1 VKRSALHPVAA
12 LGCRRFVLYMFWRD
26 AEHFTGLPPAGLTL
40 NRSGTTAP
48 AAVHSVKIPADWGHG
63 KTASAVDV

>member
-1 VKRSALHPVAA
+1 
-12 LGCRRFVLYMFWRD
+12 MFWRD